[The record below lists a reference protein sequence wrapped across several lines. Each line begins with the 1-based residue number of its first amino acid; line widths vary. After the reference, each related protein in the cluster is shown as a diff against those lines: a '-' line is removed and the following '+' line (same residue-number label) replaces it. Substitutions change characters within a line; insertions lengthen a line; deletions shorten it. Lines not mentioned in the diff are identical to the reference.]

1 MLSREFL
8 TERGYCCGHGCLMC
22 PYEPK
27 HIKDNT
33 KLNHNYQVRTDETE
47 WKRKALLDLKIDYNY
62 KVINCLKED
71 NPLIHKKLKEVSV
84 EEGETIAGKL
94 FQVLNK
100 RKDGIGLAAN
110 QVGIDA
116 QVAVVNVKEPI
127 VLINPKIVSKEEEIR
142 YHEGCLSFPKKGVNT
157 KRYKIVEIE
166 TDNYESNLTFGAG
179 NTDLDL
185 LESVCVQHEIDHLN
199 GVVCMDRKIDT
210 TYRAEK
216 KPGRNEPCYCGSGR
230 KYKKCCLRK

>member
-1 MLSREFL
+1 MLSKQFL

-33 KLNHNYQVRTDETE
+33 
-47 WKRKALLDLKIDYNY
+47 LL
-62 KVINCLKED
+62 KVANCFKED
-71 NPLIHKKLKEVSV
+71 RVSV

-100 RKDGIGLAAN
+100 RGDGIGLAAN

-116 QVAVVNVKEPI
+116 SVAVVNVKEPI
-127 VLINPKIVSKEEEIR
+127 VLINPKIVRKEEETR
-142 YHEGCLSFPKKGVNT
+142 YYEGCLSYPKKGCHT
-157 KRYKIVEIE
+157 KRYKIVEVE
-166 TDNYESNLTFGAG
+166 ADNYKSNLTFGAG
-179 NTDLDL
+179 DTEVDL

-199 GVVCMDRKIDT
+199 GMRILDRIVNT
-210 TYRAEK
+210 TYRAERK
-216 KPGRNEPCYCGSGR
+216 LGRNEQCYCGSGK
-230 KYKKCCLRK
+230 KYKKCCINK